1 MEDDYNPYSRDLR
14 AFRRHHRQPSTDSQL
29 TESLNVYNHSR
40 TISLNSFSTLNLKTN
55 SFDSRIS
62 NKTLASSN
70 LSEKKQT
77 LSTSLTQ
84 SSNVSNKKS
93 LKLTK
98 PIQIEKQG
106 HEKLVKT
113 AQHSIFKKRQMNMD
127 NLVKQCSKESI
138 LFNQVKSL
146 VSQNKNRKGTQG
158 VSSLELKFSE
168 KMIDI
173 RNLRKLST
181 IKKSMLST
189 NSEPVEVPAEAP
201 NTVQVPVIK
210 RKQLKQNKWRW
221 VAAGG
226 HEVY

>member
-40 TISLNSFSTLNLKTN
+40 TISLNSLSTLNLKTN

-62 NKTLASSN
+62 KKTLASSN
-70 LSEKKQT
+70 ALDKNQT
-77 LSTSLTQ
+77 LSSSLTQ
-84 SSNVSNKKS
+84 SSNFSIKTT

-98 PIQIEKQG
+98 PIQIEKLEHQ
-106 HEKLVKT
+106 KLVKT
-113 AQHSIFKKRQMNMD
+113 AQHSIFKKRQLNMD
-127 NLVKQCSKESI
+127 TITKQCNKESI
-138 LFNQVKSL
+138 LFNQVKTL
-146 VSQNKNRKGTQG
+146 DSQNKAKKETQNF
-158 VSSLELKFSE
+158 SSLELKFSE

-181 IKKSMLST
+181 IKKSMMST
-189 NSEPVEVPAEAP
+189 TSEPIEVPVEKSS
-201 NTVQVPVIK
+201 TVQVQVLK

-226 HEVY
+226 DEVY